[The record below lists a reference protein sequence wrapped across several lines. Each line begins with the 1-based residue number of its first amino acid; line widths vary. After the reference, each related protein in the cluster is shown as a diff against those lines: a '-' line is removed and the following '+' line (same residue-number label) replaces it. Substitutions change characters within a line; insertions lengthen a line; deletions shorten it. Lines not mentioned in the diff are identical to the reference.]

1 MDERPGVPLQS
12 RLSRRR
18 LLLAGT
24 ASLALVT
31 LGSRGGAASASPLAC
46 DVPPRDPPPF
56 APPDPSA
63 RWTSSPGQTWTT
75 IARDGN
81 AYRYEVAGRREIV
94 RGMGYNPPIGG
105 LAPDARRLRLE
116 RDLGQM
122 AAAGVNTL
130 IAWNPAVVDGLA
142 LDVAQQVGI
151 GVALPFDVDY
161 TLDVTDAAIRRAFTQ
176 AVLTWVDQ
184 YQDHPALR
192 MWAIGNEVLQR
203 SVPPAWCS
211 TAPTA
216 NQAAWASAWATLL
229 VDVADEVHDRDAGH
243 PVLYREAEDA
253 YAPWLAAAL
262 AARPADRPWLVYGV
276 NAYTPRLTEILA
288 GWHDRAIPTALL
300 VSEFAPL
307 DAPRGER
314 ADRFRT
320 IWQSIRE
327 APPYV
332 LGGAAYVWSTDG
344 PEAVDRAFGL
354 VDESGEPVD
363 DALDAIAELYHAD
376 AEPGPTQTSA
386 PTRVILKNGARN
398 DDVRTARR
406 AVAAASAGLR
416 RTGGGHVD
424 G

>member
-1 MDERPGVPLQS
+1 
-12 RLSRRR
+12 
-18 LLLAGT
+18 
-24 ASLALVT
+24 
-31 LGSRGGAASASPLAC
+31 
-46 DVPPRDPPPF
+46 
-56 APPDPSA
+56 
-63 RWTSSPGQTWTT
+63 
-75 IARDGN
+75 
-81 AYRYEVAGRREIV
+81 
-94 RGMGYNPPIGG
+94 MGYNPPIGG